1 MAAFGYHLRQ
11 ALGCLRHSPWAAT
24 MAAGTVAVSLA
35 VCGAA
40 LVTARSVAAALSGTA
55 ADARVTI
62 FLPADTEEAQGLAWA
77 EEAAAVAGAG
87 ARATFVP
94 PDQALSELAAEL
106 GEAGEALHALAIN
119 PLPPTID
126 VRLAPARLAT
136 GGVPEVRAAAARLR
150 TLSFAGDLD
159 WGEGFVTRL
168 ETLLVTLRAAG
179 LGALAAVLG
188 LMLFLVG
195 NVVRLTVYARRDEI
209 EILRLVGATD
219 GFIATPFVLEGA
231 LQGLAGGVTAMALVT
246 GFERWALPWL
256 AGTVGFGPSL
266 LAPPLGAPLLLLP
279 LLGLFAGAVASLT
292 STLRFLRASP

>member
-1 MAAFGYHLRQ
+1 MAGFGYHLRQ
-11 ALGCLRHSPWAAT
+11 AIGCLRHSPWAAT
-24 MAAGTVAVSLA
+24 MAAGTVAVSLS

-40 LVTARSVAAALSGTA
+40 LVAARSVESALTGTA

-62 FLPADTEEAQGLAWA
+62 FLPPGTDEAQGSAWA
-77 EEAAAVAGAG
+77 KEAAAAAGGG
-87 ARATFVP
+87 AIATFVP
-94 PDQALSELAAEL
+94 PDQALSELAGEL
-106 GEAGEALHALAIN
+106 GEAGDALRALAIN

-136 GGVPEVRAAAARLR
+136 GGVPEVRAAAARVSALA
-150 TLSFAGDLD
+150 FAGDLD

-168 ETLLVTLRAAG
+168 ESLLLTLRAAG
-179 LGALAAVLG
+179 LVVLAGVVG

-231 LQGLAGGVTAMALVT
+231 LQGLAGGVASIALVA

-266 LAPPLGAPLLLLP
+266 MAPPLGTSLLLLP
-279 LLGLFAGAVASLT
+279 LLGLVAGVVASLT
-292 STLRFLRASP
+292 STLRFLRASS